1 MAGLFTFSSQP
12 AQNQW
17 KELVQ
22 NYQHDYEKNKSK
34 FSASSL
40 SLMTLCRAD
49 EVMLNWFRTINTTME
64 RKKHMSEALHSLSW
78 HYAELQNMR
87 LCRAAKY
94 EIMQSCKMWDY
105 AELQNMRLCRAAKY
119 EIMQSCKIWDYAEL
133 QNMRL
138 CRAAK
143 YEIMQSCKIWD
154 YAELQNVV
162 KVMQTNGREI
172 SNTARDW
179 PRQWTTTDP
188 VQYNL
193 TWPGSC
199 HSWYILTMDFTPWC
213 QRDIDSE
220 SGAA

>member
-64 RKKHMSEALHSLSW
+64 RKKTCLRLCIIFEFDDIMQSWWSNVELVQNYQHNYGEKKNMSEALRHLSW
-78 HYAELQNMR
+78 HYD
-87 LCRAAKY
+87 
-94 EIMQSCKMWDY
+94 IMQSCKIWDY

-143 YEIMQSCKIWD
+143 YEIMQSCKMWSKWCKRM
-154 YAELQNVV
+154 AGKLVTQPE
-162 KVMQTNGREI
+162 
-172 SNTARDW
+172 
-179 PRQWTTTDP
+179 TD
-188 VQYNL
+188 L
-193 TWPGSC
+193 
-199 HSWYILTMDFTPWC
+199 
-213 QRDIDSE
+213 DSE
-220 SGAA
+220 LPPTLFSIT